1 MIATSA
7 AALLHQ
13 PLLASPADPSCQV
26 SEVTRL
32 LGTMIVLGA
41 VGGLLTAWRPQWHR
55 VAALIVADVVWMW
68 IDMEGPVLVS
78 RGTHGI
84 HLADV
89 AVIATLP
96 GIAVAIVTLA
106 LRQRAAR
113 RASTPG

>member
-1 MIATSA
+1 MVSTA
-7 AALLHQ
+7 AANLLG

-32 LGTMIVLGA
+32 LGTMIVVAAGA
-41 VGGLLTAWRPQWHR
+41 GLLTALRPEWRR
-55 VAALIVADVVWMW
+55 VAALIAADVVWMW

-89 AVIATLP
+89 AVLATVP
-96 GIAVAIVTLA
+96 GILVAAVTLA
-106 LRQRAAR
+106 LRRRAAR
-113 RASTPG
+113 RASVTGR